1 MHALVSGFFP
11 ATCVLSGTGSPLV
24 HLHRE
29 EILCGSVLV
38 CRWRQGERRGG
49 REGGWEKEEEGRR
62 ELTPRPSMFQLHQL
76 FIVLSKD
83 TNLHVLQ
90 GEDGSVVC

>member
-1 MHALVSGFFP
+1 M
-11 ATCVLSGTGSPLV
+11 
-24 HLHRE
+24 
-29 EILCGSVLV
+29 VLV

-49 REGGWEKEEEGRR
+49 REGGWEEEEEEGRR

-83 TNLHVLQ
+83 TNLHMFIT
-90 GEDGSVVC
+90 GRGRECGKNEGKGCVCVTV